1 MLIYVFVLL
10 LPITILDSINP
21 LATTRSYVIKR
32 DFFRG
37 AKANEF
43 TILDPSKKQPQY
55 RIESRYGLLQNAEL
69 VVYPSKQ
76 PIAKL
81 QQKFKLLLYSGI
93 ISILDQNSNQWIN
106 GTIQE
111 DFRGTYIIEWN
122 GQRVNV
128 KSIAIDSDFTETILD
143 KVLKIKFEF
152 HSKCWISS

>member
-21 LATTRSYVIKR
+21 LTTTRSYAIKK

-43 TILDPSKKQPQY
+43 TILDSTKKQPQY

-111 DFRGTYIIEWN
+111 NFRGTFIIEWN

-128 KSIAIDSDFTETILD
+128 KSIAIDNDSTETILD
-143 KVLKIKFEF
+143 EVLEIKFEF
-152 HSKCWISS
+152 HSKC